1 MRTRFNRNSLLGA
14 VAVGGLAAYVL
25 ACASFSPDDSK
36 VAFPAFDP
44 QTGGLGVG
52 VLDRKTGKTE
62 QVFTLTAIDSP
73 ANPDYEARLLQPGW
87 LDNKR
92 LVVVWPEDTSGS
104 SAEVL
109 LATVV
114 PLGGAG
120 PLRQWRIS
128 GVEDSDE
135 KYLGAVATAGSKLLV
150 AMGSNLVGRL
160 DLDDGGFEARLV
172 RGDEVSLYPAGSPN
186 HVFYVAKTEE
196 EGGFELGRL
205 DAKTF
210 AQTAVM
216 SKVQM
221 DPADATI
228 PAFSRDGKT
237 VLVITDKDDASALRL
252 LRAGQAP
259 RDVAVATDLD
269 NLKLQNVCLSPQAD
283 VAYASFSA
291 RQKGQTNH
299 CLGVLDIPLDGRP
312 ASSTILLP
320 RFNGK
325 KTEEARYF
333 NIVLSGDGKTL
344 AVCTTY
350 LCADLE
356 AAGLRPEDC
365 ALYLVDLTRKPHA
378 ITKARLPGP
387 MPGRPLK

>member
-1 MRTRFNRNSLLGA
+1 MMTRFNRNSILGA

-36 VAFPAFDP
+36 VAFPAFDAE
-44 QTGGLGVG
+44 TGGLGVG
-52 VLDRKTGKTE
+52 VLDRKSGKTE
-62 QVFTLTAIDSP
+62 QVFTLMAINNPTD
-73 ANPDYEARLLQPGW
+73 PDYEARLLQPGW

-128 GVEDSDE
+128 GVEDADE

-160 DLDDGGFEARLV
+160 DLDNGGFEARLL
-172 RGDEVSLYPAGSPN
+172 RGDEVSLYPAGSQN
-186 HVFYVAKTEE
+186 HVFYLSRAEE
-196 EGGFELGRL
+196 DGGFEMGRL

-210 AQTAVM
+210 AQTVVM
-216 SKVQM
+216 SKVEM

-237 VLVITDKDDASALRL
+237 MIAITEKQGATALKL
-252 LRAGQAP
+252 FRAGQPP
-259 RDVAVATDLD
+259 REVPVTTDLTD
-269 NLKLQNVCLSPQAD
+269 LKLLNVCLSPQAD
-283 VAYASFSA
+283 VAYASFCA
-291 RQKGQTNH
+291 AQKGQTNH
-299 CLGVLDIPLDGRP
+299 CLGLLETPLDGRP
-312 ASSTILLP
+312 AASTIILP

-333 NIVLSGDGKTL
+333 NIVPSGDGKTI
-344 AVCTTY
+344 AVSTTY
-350 LCADLE
+350 LCADLD
-356 AAGLRPEDC
+356 AVGLRPEDC
-365 ALYLVDLTRKPHA
+365 ALYLVDLTRKPHP

-387 MPGRPLK
+387 MAGRPLK